1 MKISGLDFLEDMEK
15 RLRAW
20 INMRSDLPELACRRF
35 LNFRE
40 RTSILKIGYMSMT
53 REVEITGEI
62 ACRLVEEPQDFYFRG
77 VYKSLVGIH
86 QYPFTLRPAKNYE
99 NDFYNLIDAVGMG
112 WLEALP
118 APSPEDATA
127 STEEFSPQDLI
138 DQALF
143 SSSADIP
150 KESDTG
156 FNPQDLI
163 DQVLAESS
171 KDTPMQS
178 GRELTPQELIDQA
191 LAGG

>member
-20 INMRSDLPELACRRF
+20 VNMRSDLPELACRRF

-40 RTSILKIGYMSMT
+40 KTIILKIGYITMA
-53 REVEITGEI
+53 RETEITGEI

-77 VYKSLVGIH
+77 VYKSLVGSDL
-86 QYPFTLRPAKNYE
+86 YPFTLRPAKGYE

-118 APSPEDATA
+118 AAPPEDATA
-127 STEEFSPQDLI
+127 SAEEFNPQDLIDQALFASSADTSSKPLEELSPQDLI

-143 SSSADIP
+143 GSSADAP
-150 KESDTG
+150 
-156 FNPQDLI
+156 
-163 DQVLAESS
+163 AE
-171 KDTPMQS
+171 PA
-178 GRELTPQELIDQA
+178 RELTPQELIDQA